1 MPAPNPATMEVG
13 RLAIDPVRLDGTGA
27 RIGPRLYTLS
37 SDGQVAEFLPAVGTV
52 APIVAPVYAVTALNT
67 ANLED
72 GALYEYSGPT
82 TTVNLLT
89 TLTFQEVS
97 IFTTTN
103 AITFTGDIVTTGSG
117 GPILPGGCIMSIK
130 KLSAG
135 NYLLYGDM
143 TT

>member
-1 MPAPNPATMEVG
+1 MAAPNPATMEVG

-37 SDGQVAEFLPAVGTV
+37 TDGQVVEFLPAFGTV
-52 APIVAPVYAVTALNT
+52 APIVAPIYAVTTLDPTNF
-67 ANLED
+67 ED
-72 GALYEYSGPT
+72 GAFYEYSGPT
-82 TTVNLLT
+82 TSVNLLIAQ
-89 TLTFQEVS
+89 TFQEVT
-97 IFTTTN
+97 IYTTTN
-103 AITFTGDIVTTGSG
+103 AVTFTGNIATTGSG